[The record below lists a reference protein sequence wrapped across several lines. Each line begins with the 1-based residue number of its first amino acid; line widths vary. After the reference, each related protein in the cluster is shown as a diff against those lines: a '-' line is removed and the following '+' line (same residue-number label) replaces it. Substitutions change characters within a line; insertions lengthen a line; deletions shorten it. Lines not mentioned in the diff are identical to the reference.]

1 MHSLERFETIKVAGR
16 GAFGTVVVAN
26 DKFTKRRVAIK
37 RIIVTSAPKIQLVRE
52 ISALRCLNHQNVLK
66 YIECFAQGEILSIV
80 TEFVPFTLHDV
91 ISDKKRPRTE
101 QLTRWFYSQ
110 VLAGIAHIHSKD
122 IMHRDIKPENILVT
136 ASNIIKIADFGQACI
151 YRKDSPNE
159 EYDINVATRWYR
171 APELLF
177 GHRQYGPAVDVWSIG
192 CILAELFRGKPIFP
206 GRSELEQISVIFGIL
221 GTPNEETWPNWRK
234 MPDANKLLFE
244 PREPNQNWTQI
255 LRLNEVPPA
264 LLNFIRLHLQ
274 LCSDYR
280 PAASVLQKHSWLV
293 QDSTPSTIAYR
304 IPRAIKKSRESLP
317 PIHAFF

>member
-37 RIIVTSAPKIQLVRE
+37 RIIVTSAPKIQL
-52 ISALRCLNHQNVLK
+52 VLK